1 MEALGAAASIIQ
13 VAAVGLA
20 LAQALYKFCDEA
32 SSSNEQVKDLAFY
45 VRSTSLVLEEIGKVF
60 QEEDQGSRPMI
71 SQDAIVTVKEIV
83 QKCAGTFND
92 LQEIVDDAEQSS
104 LGVLKFS
111 IKASRLKVVQFGLGE
126 MRSNLQCMMQVII
139 YARLKAEPRSIF
151 DESEQRRL
159 IAELIA
165 QQLRCAEEYNQTESH
180 HAADDNSQRISPTA
194 ENIPSQPS
202 ISASQLP
209 STNNSNGAVS
219 PVKPPKESPPSIKD
233 PGPYSTKTQSPERHT
248 SQEQPRPPSISTSTP
263 TTKPKASTVYLHAL
277 SIVCCPCFICLSCF
291 GRSRRGKSAPS
302 AASAALPYNDGFEL
316 RLDPPAPP
324 DPRREG
330 HAVSIAELGEESEVD
345 RLVRLWTTLYN

>member
-111 IKASRLKVVQFGLGE
+111 IKASRLKVLQFGLGE

-139 YARLKAEPRSIF
+139 YARLKAEPRYTTILPILNGSWFVLTTARSIF

-180 HAADDNSQRISPTA
+180 HAADDNSQRYVSFLI
-194 ENIPSQPS
+194 IP
-202 ISASQLP
+202 
-209 STNNSNGAVS
+209 
-219 PVKPPKESPPSIKD
+219 D
-233 PGPYSTKTQSPERHT
+233 
-248 SQEQPRPPSISTSTP
+248 
-263 TTKPKASTVYLHAL
+263 
-277 SIVCCPCFICLSCF
+277 
-291 GRSRRGKSAPS
+291 
-302 AASAALPYNDGFEL
+302 
-316 RLDPPAPP
+316 
-324 DPRREG
+324 
-330 HAVSIAELGEESEVD
+330 
-345 RLVRLWTTLYN
+345 